1 MDTDPYPTV
10 LNQILGIITN
20 DAPLFSINPPEPASI
35 VAIVIAMVALL
46 ASAFVSG
53 SETAFF
59 SVTSSDIDNVENE
72 EKREALSRLLR
83 KPERLLATILIANNF
98 VNVTIVLLLN
108 FALTQIMEF
117 HSAAL
122 DFVFQSVI
130 LTFMLLLFGEIL
142 PKLYSNERRMKWVC
156 SAVGPLST
164 LSRLLSPLTAVMARS
179 TVIVNKVVTKRNE
192 ELSLDDLSHALEV
205 TKVEGNNDKNMLEE
219 ILKFGGKTVS
229 DIMTPRVDM
238 TCVDWDASFDELL
251 DMVRESGYSRMPV
264 YVDTQDN
271 IKGIIYA
278 KDLLPY
284 IGKQDASFKWQQLLR
299 SAFFVPESRMIDDI
313 LEDFQKK
320 KMHMAI
326 VVDEY
331 GGTQGVVTLEDVL
344 EEIVGEINDEYDEDE
359 ENYTRLSNDTYIF
372 EGKTQ
377 LNDFCRITGV
387 EEDIFDEVDE
397 DAETIAGLLLNL
409 KHDFPKEK
417 ELIEYRRFRFMVLS
431 LDRHRIDKVKVRI
444 LPEKN

>member
-108 FALTQIMEF
+108 FALNQIMEF

-142 PKLYSNERRMKWVC
+142 PK
-156 SAVGPLST
+156 
-164 LSRLLSPLTAVMARS
+164 
-179 TVIVNKVVTKRNE
+179 
-192 ELSLDDLSHALEV
+192 
-205 TKVEGNNDKNMLEE
+205 
-219 ILKFGGKTVS
+219 
-229 DIMTPRVDM
+229 
-238 TCVDWDASFDELL
+238 
-251 DMVRESGYSRMPV
+251 
-264 YVDTQDN
+264 
-271 IKGIIYA
+271 
-278 KDLLPY
+278 
-284 IGKQDASFKWQQLLR
+284 
-299 SAFFVPESRMIDDI
+299 
-313 LEDFQKK
+313 
-320 KMHMAI
+320 
-326 VVDEY
+326 
-331 GGTQGVVTLEDVL
+331 
-344 EEIVGEINDEYDEDE
+344 
-359 ENYTRLSNDTYIF
+359 
-372 EGKTQ
+372 
-377 LNDFCRITGV
+377 
-387 EEDIFDEVDE
+387 
-397 DAETIAGLLLNL
+397 
-409 KHDFPKEK
+409 
-417 ELIEYRRFRFMVLS
+417 
-431 LDRHRIDKVKVRI
+431 
-444 LPEKN
+444 

>member
-142 PKLYSNERRMKWVC
+142 PKLSSNERRMKWVC

-359 ENYTRLSNDTYIF
+359 KNYTRLSNDTYIF

-377 LNDFCRITGV
+377 LNDFCRITGL
-387 EEDIFDEVDE
+387 EEDTFDEVDE

-431 LDRHRIDKVKVRI
+431 LDRHRIDKVKARI

>member
-1 MDTDPYPTV
+1 MIYPYKESKRLVMKNFFNSISCLIFAKFSGRRRQVCVACHCFINFLSLGYRP
-10 LNQILGIITN
+10 LSDRIKSNFRHYYQRCPSFQHQPPRAGKHCSHCDSHGGIIGIR
-20 DAPLFSINPPEPASI
+20 LC
-35 VAIVIAMVALL
+35 V
-46 ASAFVSG
+46 G
-53 SETAFF
+53 
-59 SVTSSDIDNVENE
+59 
-72 EKREALSRLLR
+72 KRDGIFLSHLERLLR

-271 IKGIIYA
+271 IKGI
-278 KDLLPY
+278 L
-284 IGKQDASFKWQQLLR
+284 AS
-299 SAFFVPESRMIDDI
+299 
-313 LEDFQKK
+313 
-320 KMHMAI
+320 
-326 VVDEY
+326 
-331 GGTQGVVTLEDVL
+331 
-344 EEIVGEINDEYDEDE
+344 
-359 ENYTRLSNDTYIF
+359 
-372 EGKTQ
+372 KTQ
-377 LNDFCRITGV
+377 ASSGNSCCALPFSYRK
-387 EEDIFDEVDE
+387 
-397 DAETIAGLLLNL
+397 AE
-409 KHDFPKEK
+409 
-417 ELIEYRRFRFMVLS
+417 
-431 LDRHRIDKVKVRI
+431 
-444 LPEKN
+444 

>member
-142 PKLYSNERRMKWVC
+142 PKLYSNERRMKWVF

-219 ILKFGGKTVS
+219 ILKFGATS
-229 DIMTPRVDM
+229 
-238 TCVDWDASFDELL
+238 
-251 DMVRESGYSRMPV
+251 
-264 YVDTQDN
+264 
-271 IKGIIYA
+271 
-278 KDLLPY
+278 
-284 IGKQDASFKWQQLLR
+284 
-299 SAFFVPESRMIDDI
+299 
-313 LEDFQKK
+313 
-320 KMHMAI
+320 
-326 VVDEY
+326 
-331 GGTQGVVTLEDVL
+331 
-344 EEIVGEINDEYDEDE
+344 
-359 ENYTRLSNDTYIF
+359 
-372 EGKTQ
+372 
-377 LNDFCRITGV
+377 
-387 EEDIFDEVDE
+387 
-397 DAETIAGLLLNL
+397 
-409 KHDFPKEK
+409 
-417 ELIEYRRFRFMVLS
+417 
-431 LDRHRIDKVKVRI
+431 
-444 LPEKN
+444 

>member
-20 DAPLFSINPPEPASI
+20 DAPLFSITPPEPASI

-142 PKLYSNERRMKWVC
+142 PKLSSNERRMKWVC

-359 ENYTRLSNDTYIF
+359 KNYTRLSNDTYIF

-377 LNDFCRITGV
+377 LNDFCRITGL
-387 EEDIFDEVDE
+387 EEDTFDEVDE

>member
-331 GGTQGVVTLEDVL
+331 
-344 EEIVGEINDEYDEDE
+344 DEDE

-377 LNDFCRITGV
+377 LNDFCRITGL
-387 EEDIFDEVDE
+387 EEDTFDEVDE

-417 ELIEYRRFRFMVLS
+417 ELIEYRRCRFMVLS
-431 LDRHRIDKVKVRI
+431 LDRRRIDKVKVRI